1 MIIQMSTYLKEKNIT
16 LKVIDKTLRIF
27 DNGEEMKYKI
37 SLHSTSLKQHL
48 ITTLMKVIGTKDRDC
63 VKLAAEKEIRV
74 LMEPPTP
81 KETETVT
88 LDVSR
93 PTPSQDNS
101 ILLKEFREFREWME
115 DKKLLEESL
124 YHEKDNLDYEVHH
137 LKMEIENLK
146 QEKEAWREEKKD
158 YEEGRKAWEEDK
170 KDYEKKNKACREERK
185 LYENQVTDLL
195 LEIED
200 LKEQTA

>member
-63 VKLAAEKEIRV
+63 VKLAAEKEIKV
-74 LMEPPTP
+74 IMEPPTQ
-81 KETETVT
+81 KETVT
-88 LDVSR
+88 LDVSK

-101 ILLKEFREFREWME
+101 ILLKEFREFREEMRKR
-115 DKKLLEESL
+115 DLEIQQLRKEW
-124 YHEKDNLDYEVHH
+124 EE
-137 LKMEIENLK
+137 
-146 QEKEAWREEKKD
+146 EKEEWGVCIAMEKEKMDKMTEKFIDGEKAWREE
-158 YEEGRKAWEEDK
+158 RKE
-170 KDYEKKNKACREERK
+170 N
-185 LYENQVTDLL
+185 ENQVTDLL
-195 LEIED
+195 LEIEE
-200 LKEQTA
+200 LKEKTA

>member
-1 MIIQMSTYLKEKNIT
+1 MSTYLKEKNIT

-74 LMEPPTP
+74 LMEPPTQ
-81 KETETVT
+81 TETVT
-88 LDVSR
+88 LEVSK

-101 ILLKEFREFREWME
+101 ILLKEFREFREEMRKR
-115 DKKLLEESL
+115 DLEIQQLQKER
-124 YHEKDNLDYEVHH
+124 EEEREQWGDWVAK
-137 LKMEIENLK
+137 
-146 QEKEAWREEKKD
+146 EKEKTDKMTEAWKEEKKD
-158 YEEGRKAWEEDK
+158 YEDQITHLLIEV
-170 KDYEKKNKACREERK
+170 
-185 LYENQVTDLL
+185 EN
-195 LEIED
+195 
-200 LKEQTA
+200 LKEKTA

>member
-74 LMEPPTP
+74 LMEPPTQ
-81 KETETVT
+81 TETVT
-88 LDVSR
+88 LEVSK

-101 ILLKEFREFREWME
+101 ILLKEFREFREEMRKR
-115 DKKLLEESL
+115 DLEIQQLRKEW
-124 YHEKDNLDYEVHH
+124 EE
-137 LKMEIENLK
+137 
-146 QEKEAWREEKKD
+146 EKEEWGVCIAMEKEKMDKMTEKFIDGEKAWREE
-158 YEEGRKAWEEDK
+158 RKE
-170 KDYEKKNKACREERK
+170 
-185 LYENQVTDLL
+185 YENQVTDLL
-195 LEIED
+195 LEIEE
-200 LKEQTA
+200 LKEKTA

>member
-81 KETETVT
+81 KETVVT

-101 ILLKEFREFREWME
+101 ILLKEFREFREEMRKR
-115 DKKLLEESL
+115 DLEIQQLRKEWEEEREEWGGML
-124 YHEKDNLDYEVHH
+124 AK
-137 LKMEIENLK
+137 
-146 QEKEAWREEKKD
+146 EKEQMEKTTEKFIDGEKAWREEKDKMTEKFID
-158 YEEGRKAWEEDK
+158 GEKAW
-170 KDYEKKNKACREERK
+170 REERK

-195 LEIED
+195 LEIEE
-200 LKEQTA
+200 LKERTA

>member
-74 LMEPPTP
+74 IMEPPTP
-81 KETETVT
+81 KETVAER
-88 LDVSR
+88 DVSK

-101 ILLKEFREFREWME
+101 ILLKEFREFREEMRKR
-115 DKKLLEESL
+115 DLEIQQLQQEQD
-124 YHEKDNLDYEVHH
+124 EERERWGDWVAK
-137 LKMEIENLK
+137 
-146 QEKEAWREEKKD
+146 EKEKTDKMSQTHLRFIEEYKEEKKAWKEEKKD
-158 YEEGRKAWEEDK
+158 YEDQITHLLIEV
-170 KDYEKKNKACREERK
+170 
-185 LYENQVTDLL
+185 EN
-195 LEIED
+195 
-200 LKEQTA
+200 LKERTA

>member
-63 VKLAAEKEIRV
+63 VKLAAEKEIKV
-74 LMEPPTP
+74 IMEPPTQ
-81 KETETVT
+81 KETVT
-88 LDVSR
+88 LDVSK

-101 ILLKEFREFREWME
+101 ILLKEFREFREEMRKR
-115 DKKLLEESL
+115 DLEIQQLRKEW
-124 YHEKDNLDYEVHH
+124 EE
-137 LKMEIENLK
+137 
-146 QEKEAWREEKKD
+146 EKEEWGVCIAMEKEKMDKMTEKFIDGEKAWREE
-158 YEEGRKAWEEDK
+158 RKE
-170 KDYEKKNKACREERK
+170 
-185 LYENQVTDLL
+185 YENQVTDLL
-195 LEIED
+195 LEIEE
-200 LKEQTA
+200 LKEKTA